1 MYHLINKKL
10 VLFSLAGIVLALL
23 VWTVLFYNN
32 PAFKN
37 ALWEIHAIYTGT
49 LIAYCIIRYSVSDV
63 WIELLKVFIRTMF
76 RVWLIIFITLAIS
89 KQMERVGFVLSVTF
103 IFGYFEGLVDVDR
116 WLTGNKQSVIINL
129 LKISGNRHNLV
140 FATMLI
146 MSIIHMLC
154 AIIIRIFYSFY

>member
-1 MYHLINKKL
+1 MRHSINKKP
-10 VLFSLAGIVLALL
+10 VLFSLGGIVLALL

-49 LIAYCIIRYSVSDV
+49 LMAYCIIRYTVSEV

-103 IFGYFEGLVDVDR
+103 IFGYFEGLVDIDR
-116 WLTGNKQSVIINL
+116 WLSVNKQAAVIKL
-129 LKISGNRHNLV
+129 LKISGSRHNLI
-140 FATMLI
+140 FTSMLV
-146 MSIIHMLC
+146 MSVIHILC